1 MQTLFKPTLEHLL
14 NILLV
19 KIDIYREVV
28 KELLAN
34 GANINTQ
41 MNTGVTALYLASQ
54 NGHIEVVKET
64 IINVMVRLT
73 LGIVLY
79 TMPVKMDMYK

>member
-1 MQTLFKPTLEHLL
+1 M
-14 NILLV
+14 
-19 KIDIYREVV
+19 DIYREVV

-34 GANINTQ
+34 GANINTR

-54 NGHIEVVKET
+54 NGHIELVKET
-64 IINVMVRLT
+64 ITNVMVKLA

-79 TMPVKMDMYK
+79 TMPVRMDMYK